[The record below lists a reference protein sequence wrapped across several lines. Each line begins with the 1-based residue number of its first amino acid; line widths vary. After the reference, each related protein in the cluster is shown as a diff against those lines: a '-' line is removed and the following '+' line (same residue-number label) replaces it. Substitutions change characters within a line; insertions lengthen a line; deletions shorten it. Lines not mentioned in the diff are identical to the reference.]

1 MKKLA
6 ELLFIAIIAIS
17 CNTKKTDLEESNIK
31 GKVWKIQE
39 TSFKGE
45 EKFGKYQ
52 IGDKNYYGHSLYI
65 FNERGNLIES
75 QVLDRKGKPEDI
87 SKFTYNEDNL
97 CIEIT
102 TLEDNELKR
111 KQVNSF
117 QGHKLIEVKLFDKK
131 GEIVNTYRY
140 DYKGDVISHGK
151 ILNKLGKTVNTF
163 ENDLSNEILNSQT
176 VKDSINQVISITKY
190 KRNKNNDLIETL
202 ANYPKDSTKYE
213 YTFDYEY
220 DKKNNWTKQYQFDKE
235 GKIESIIVRNII
247 YYNDSKVKKDENDFI
262 GMWFVVDDTD
272 WFEFRK
278 DKKYD
283 YGYKD
288 KITESGNW
296 ELDIKQQILTFRAND
311 PNDSKKY
318 KYEFEGTQIILF
330 TIQGEEKF
338 RLEKR

>member
-6 ELLFIAIIAIS
+6 ELFFIAIIAIS

-97 CIEIT
+97 CIEISAF
-102 TLEDNELKR
+102 EDNELKS
-111 KQVNSF
+111 KQINSF
-117 QGHKLIEVKLFDKK
+117 QGKKLVEAKLYDKK
-131 GEIVNTYRY
+131 GALENTYRY
-140 DYKGDVISHGK
+140 DYRGNVITHGK
-151 ILNKLGKTVNTF
+151 ILNKLGRTVNTF
-163 ENDLSNEILNSQT
+163 ENDLSNELLNSQT

-235 GKIESIIVRNII
+235 GKIESIKVRNIVYYNDLKIVRN
-247 YYNDSKVKKDENDFI
+247 ENDFI
-262 GMWFVVDDTD
+262 GIWFVVDNNN

-278 DKKYD
+278 DKKFD
-283 YGYKD
+283 SGSSD
-288 KITESGNW
+288 KITKSGNW
-296 ELDIKQQILTFRAND
+296 ELDIKQQILTLRANEPD
-311 PNDSKKY
+311 DSEKY
-318 KYEFEGTQIILF
+318 KYQFEGNQIIFF
-330 TIQGEEKF
+330 TINGEEDG